1 MVDIPSY
8 ILGLIAGEKN
18 GEGKLVIEGDVYTFT
33 DLNHDGHIVVTK
45 ENDNG

>member
-1 MVDIPSY
+1 MDIPSY
-8 ILGLIAGEKN
+8 ILGLIAGEQK

-33 DLNHDGHIVVTK
+33 DPNHDGHIVVTK

>member
-1 MVDIPSY
+1 MDIPSY
-8 ILGLIAGEKN
+8 ILGFIAGEKK

-33 DLNHDGHIVVTK
+33 DSNHDGHIVVTK